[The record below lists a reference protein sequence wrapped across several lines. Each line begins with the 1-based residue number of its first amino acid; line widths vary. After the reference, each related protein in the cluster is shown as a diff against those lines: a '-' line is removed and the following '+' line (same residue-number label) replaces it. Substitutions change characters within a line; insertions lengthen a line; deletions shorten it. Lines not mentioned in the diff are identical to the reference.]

1 MRDSGGAA
9 LPTHQQSEMEIRLS
23 QYYSTRITL
32 VVYLSLLKL
41 ISRILPDE
49 NIVCGRSCARAS

>member
-1 MRDSGGAA
+1 MRDLGGAA

-41 ISRILPDE
+41 ISRILLDD